1 MANDVSEEHGFV
13 EGAEPSTGVFY
24 RYVRSAIEQAGKPDA
39 ALEARILLEH
49 FAGIG
54 RVSLVME
61 ADKRLKMAQ
70 VEPVLS
76 ALQRRLAGEPVYRIV
91 GQREFYGLTLKLSRE
106 TLEPRPDTEALVDL
120 ALPYVQEIAARH
132 GACKLL
138 DMGTG
143 TGAIALALLSQE
155 PKAIA
160 LVTDISEDA
169 LATATANADMNGM
182 ADRFT
187 AIRSSW
193 FADIAGRFHV
203 IVSNPPYIPSKDID
217 NLDREVRDYDP
228 IAALDGGKDGLNPYR
243 EIAAQAKDHLEP
255 DGLVAVEMGYD
266 QPDAV
271 EQIFAQEGFVLRNTA
286 SDLGGHRRA
295 LAFSTRFSE

>member
-1 MANDVSEEHGFV
+1 MANDISAEHGFV

-24 RYVRSAIEQAGKPDA
+24 RHIRSVLEQAGKPDA
-39 ALEARILLEH
+39 ALDARILLEH

-61 ADKRLKMAQ
+61 ADKRLTMEQ
-70 VEPVLS
+70 VAPVLS

-132 GACKLL
+132 GLCRLL

-155 PKAIA
+155 PKAVA
-160 LVTDISEDA
+160 LASDISEDA
-169 LATATANADMNGM
+169 LATAAANADMNGM
-182 ADRFT
+182 ANRFT

-193 FADIAGRFHV
+193 FDHIEGRFHV

-217 NLDREVRDYDP
+217 SLDREVREHDP
-228 IAALDGGKDGLNPYR
+228 MAALDGGEDGLNAYR
-243 EIAAQAKDHLEP
+243 EIAAQVKNHLEP
-255 DGLVAVEMGYD
+255 DGLIAVEMGYD

-271 EQIFAQEGFVLRNTA
+271 EQIFAQQGFVLRNTV

-295 LAFSTRFSE
+295 LAFSGRFSE